1 MVFHRT
7 SSDVQGEGQGLG
19 FGEAAHGLTFKQLRN
34 KYTSPVRKATA
45 NYHIESLSSSFTN
58 PSEFWRT
65 VNRNKSHPF
74 SFIPSYHV

>member
-7 SSDVQGEGQGLG
+7 SSDVQGKGQRLG
-19 FGEAAHGLTFKQLRN
+19 FGEAAHCQTFKQLRN
-34 KYTSPVRKATA
+34 KYTSLVSKATA

-58 PSEFWRT
+58 PSKFWRAA
-65 VNRNKSHPF
+65 NRNKSHPF